1 MIPEKKWTPWTRSR
15 AKAVWEQ
22 LRSGVSVVTIAEQNN
37 CTVRNIHRRLKCAGF
52 DPEAARRADTSHDMQ
67 NERIYT
73 LRKAGKTYQEIAV
86 DLGMEPCDQT
96 TRTLY
101 MRLSR
106 YCERIEIPY
115 PVVVRPKQPRAYT
128 PPAMRDDVIDAIVA
142 ALRAAEAEGEAL
154 RPEDL
159 PARTKLPEHVIK
171 AHIGELRRRG
181 LVADGIVPAMGEA
194 IHEAQARAGAEAFVL
209 MACIQAWLSGAEL
222 PTLETLTAADQFSRS
237 FLNATIV
244 KLRRD
249 GLLRPRGYLYL
260 RVAE

>member
-1 MIPEKKWTPWTRSR
+1 MTPEKKWTPWTMKR
-15 AKAVWEQ
+15 ARAVWEQ
-22 LRSGVSVVTIAEQNN
+22 LRSGVDVATIAAENN

-73 LRKAGKTYQEIAV
+73 LRKAGKTYQEIAA
-86 DLGMEPCDQT
+86 DLGMEPSAQT
-96 TRTLY
+96 MRTLY

-115 PVVVRPKQPRAYT
+115 PVVVRPRQPRVYA
-128 PPAMRDDVIDAIVA
+128 PPTMRDDIIDAIVA
-142 ALRAAEAEGEAL
+142 ALRTAEAQGEAL

-159 PARTKLPEHVIK
+159 PARTKLPEHAIK
-171 AHIGELRRRG
+171 AHIGEARRRG
-181 LVADGIVPAMGEA
+181 LVADGIVPAMNEA
-194 IHEAQARAGAEAFVL
+194 LHEARARTGAEAFVL
-209 MACIQAWLSGAEL
+209 MTCVQAWLSGAEL

-244 KLRRD
+244 KLRRE
-249 GLLRPRGYLYL
+249 GLLRPRGFLYL
-260 RVAE
+260 RATE

>member
-1 MIPEKKWTPWTRSR
+1 MTPEKKWTPWTRNR

-22 LRSGVSVVTIAEQNN
+22 LRAGVDVATIAEQNN

-52 DPEAARRADTSHDMQ
+52 DAEAARRADTSMDMQ
-67 NERIYT
+67 NERIYA
-73 LRKAGKTYQEIAV
+73 LRKQGKTYQEIAA

-96 TRTLY
+96 PRTLY

-106 YCERIEIPY
+106 YCERLEISY
-115 PVVVRPKQPRAYT
+115 PVVVRPPKPRAYT
-128 PPAMRDDVIDAIVA
+128 PMTMRDDIIDAIVS
-142 ALRAAEAEGEAL
+142 ALRAAEAEGEAV

-159 PARTKLPEHVIK
+159 PARAKHPPHAIK
-171 AHIGELRRRG
+171 AHIGEARRRG
-181 LVADGIVPAMGEA
+181 LVADGIVPTMNAA
-194 IHEAQARAGAEAFVL
+194 LHEARTRTGAEAFVL
-209 MACIQAWLSGAEL
+209 MTCVQAWLSGAEL

-244 KLRRD
+244 KLRRE

-260 RVAE
+260 RVTE

>member
-1 MIPEKKWTPWTRSR
+1 MTPQKKWTPWTRSR
-15 AKAVWEQ
+15 AKAVWQQ
-22 LRSGVSVVTIAEQNN
+22 LRDGVDVATIAEQNN

-73 LRKAGKTYQEIAV
+73 LRKAGKAYHEIAA
-86 DLGMEPCDQT
+86 DLGMEPSAQT
-96 TRTLY
+96 MRTLY

-106 YCERIEIPY
+106 YCDRLEIPY
-115 PVVVRPKQPRAYT
+115 PVVVRQRVPRVYT
-128 PPAMRDDVIDAIVA
+128 PPAIRDDVIDAVVA
-142 ALRAAEAEGEAL
+142 ALRAAEVEGEAL

-244 KLRRD
+244 KLRRE
-249 GLLRPRGYLYL
+249 GLIRPRGFLYL
-260 RVAE
+260 RATE